1 MHRLWQRIYDY
12 WDYIYFPGLRRRIA
26 GVVALVAAAIVAAV
40 CLYRPPLPDE
50 VEQAEP
56 LIATYPD
63 SAYALLT
70 RVEPE
75 VQDCSES
82 NRMRFYLLY
91 AEAANKAFAQLPS
104 DSVMRCVVRHYEQN
118 GTSHECLRAHYALGC
133 TYRDLKLMGKAQQ
146 HYLMAVEYADTTSP
160 ECDYPLLARVYGQLG
175 EVYEYR
181 TSPRMALEMYQQ
193 AANYAL
199 RGKDSLMWVDAYRQ
213 RTVPYMDMNMWDSVE
228 VICRNS
234 SKLYSAYGD
243 TVNVALNYHTLALTC
258 LEQGRI
264 SEAGK
269 YISLFEEK
277 SGLITKEHLI
287 APGIRRAS
295 YYPLKGDYYL
305 EKSEL
310 DSALLFFYRE
320 LSVGEEAYTRGAYEN
335 LAKTYKKIGI
345 QDSILKYQDLYTQA
359 LTQYY
364 DKQVGLQLQEFQ
376 TIFDLDR
383 ERMYAEQKAQEAHKL
398 SVWIWWLCGI
408 ALLCISAAFSLYII
422 RRRKHRLAVAHL
434 RRSQYHLE
442 RLEADTAEKVRMLES
457 STEERQK
464 IIVEL
469 QEQLQKYK
477 GCVEKLQDYGSK
489 HVPQELSDESSMQE
503 MFSLTVVNKL
513 RMYVKKGKG
522 LNASHQLWGELYDYV
537 EINNVQLI
545 LFLAA
550 SAKKLNEKE
559 QRVCYLVWIG
569 FTPTEM
575 SILLTTTK
583 QNISTIRSRLLRKL
597 FNVDGKSEDFDKK
610 IKEVSSYFKD

>member
-26 GVVALVAAAIVAAV
+26 GVAALVVAAIVAAV

-56 LIATYPD
+56 LIATHPD

-104 DSVMRCVVRHYEQN
+104 DSVMRCVADHYDRHGTPNEQM
-118 GTSHECLRAHYALGC
+118 RAHYLLGC
-133 TYRDLKLMGKAQQ
+133 TYRDLNNRSKAQEE
-146 HYLMAVEYADTTSP
+146 YFRAVESADTTSA
-160 ECDYPLLARVYGQLG
+160 ECNYPLLARVYGQLASI
-175 EVYEYR
+175 YELQTSHRLALDMYER
-181 TSPRMALEMYQQ
+181 TAQ
-193 AANYAL
+193 YAL
-199 RGKDSLMWVDAYRQ
+199 RGRDSLLWVDAYRQ
-213 RTVPYMDMNMWDSVE
+213 RIVPYTDMGMWDSVE
-228 VICRNS
+228 LVCRRSSELYKAHGDSTNVIANHQIMATACL
-234 SKLYSAYGD
+234 KL
-243 TVNVALNYHTLALTC
+243 
-258 LEQGRI
+258 GRI

-277 SGLITKEHLI
+277 SGLVSKEHFI
-287 APGIRRAS
+287 APGLRNAS
-295 YYPLKGDYYL
+295 YYTIKGLYYL
-305 EKSEL
+305 ETSKL
-310 DSALLFFYRE
+310 DSAILFFRRGMY
-320 LSVGEEAYTRGAYEN
+320 VGEDTYVRGAYKN
-335 LAKTYKKIGI
+335 LSMVYKKMGLK
-345 QDSILKYQDLYTQA
+345 DSVLKYQDLYAQA
-359 LTQYY
+359 LIEKY
-364 DKQVGLQLQEFQ
+364 DKQVEEDLQELQ
-376 TIFDLDR
+376 INFDLDR
-383 ERMYAEQKAQEAHKL
+383 ERINTRKKELEAQHLYKCIY
-398 SVWIWWLCGI
+398 WIIGI
-408 ALLCISAAFSLYII
+408 ALLCTLLAYSLYII
-422 RRRKHRLAVAHL
+422 RRKKYRIAIAQL

-442 RLEADTAEKVRMLES
+442 KLETDTAEKVRMLES

-559 QRVCYLVWIG
+559 QRVCYLVWMG

-583 QNISTIRSRLLRKL
+583 QNISTIRARLLRKL